1 MVSVDLHS
9 MVDEFNSIRSPQLFE
24 TDKQTSLENDNWRVD
39 SGVNVQAIR
48 DTLSQFNALHTSGE
62 LRIPLHK
69 MESPELTGEY
79 IIYKN
84 TQFGPTYGYY
94 DTGRGKRNRISV
106 SDIGKTRCGWRLR
119 FWHPDFEPDVEPP
132 FQTLSEEEEQL
143 LDTLPESISPSPCS
157 KSRADDLYDHLHEF
171 VSQQKGE
178 KKQTNLED
186 YRVLSQWEYKRSHGG
201 VHEVVPVVST
211 SSKSGA
217 EQWYVQIPEDSDV
230 LEDDQFVSVA
240 TDIWIDNDV
249 LIDSPPSDGTPDT
262 FPVEG
267 TVSNVDPKGFR
278 FTLENGTDQAAK
290 AELRRRFAGEDALLA
305 IYPLFNPVPHDRE
318 LNGIRTVRGSS
329 PERTAITGNEDLEFT
344 PERALRSEFPELND
358 SQRLAAKQAIA
369 ADEVALIHG
378 PPGTGKTR
386 TLIALIRY
394 FVQRDMDV
402 LACAHSNQATDNLL
416 VGSSTP
422 EDPEEGS
429 LHEAVLNEDMEI
441 ARIGSGSENP
451 VVRQHYTNKPS
462 SKADV
467 IGATMSSTAEL
478 RRNEFDVVVV
488 DEASQATMPA
498 TFLPYLAAEKII
510 LAGDHKQLPPYGSQE
525 LREREMEVSLFE
537 HFVERYGQSL
547 PVMLTTQY
555 RMHEQIAEFPSEQ
568 FYDGAVVTAERDSDY
583 TMFGFSPVVAH
594 QVAGDE
600 EKIHGRTY
608 SNKHEAEVVAQH
620 VHKLREAGVP
630 ESEIGIITGYTGQ
643 IQTIRQEL
651 DGLDTRTTDIVVDT
665 VDSFQGGERAAII
678 MSFCRSNESRNSGFL
693 SLPDEG
699 PRRLNVALTRAKYRL
714 VLIGDWDTLCAEE
727 PSGRADCSQLYRS
740 FKSWLIEQDCFEPV
754 PPSVAD

>member
-1 MVSVDLHS
+1 MVSIDLDS
-9 MVDEFNSIRSPQLFE
+9 MVNEFTSSRNPQLFE
-24 TDKQTSLENDNWRVD
+24 ADKQKLIEKNDWRVD

-48 DTLSQFNALHTSGE
+48 STLSQYSALHKSGE
-62 LRIPLHK
+62 LRIPLHE
-69 MESPELTGEY
+69 MDSPELTGEY
-79 IIYKN
+79 IIYKK

-94 DTGRGKRNRISV
+94 DTGRNKRNRISV
-106 SDIGKTRCGWRLR
+106 SNVGQTLCGWRLR
-119 FWHPDFEPDVEPP
+119 FWHPNFEPDSEPS

-143 LDTLPESISPSPCS
+143 LDTLPEYISPSPCS

-211 SSKSGA
+211 SSNSGA

-230 LEDDQFVSVA
+230 LDDDEFVSVA

-249 LIDSPPSDGTPDT
+249 LIDSPPGDGTPDT

-267 TVSNVDPKGFR
+267 TVSEVDSKGFS
-278 FTLENGTDQAAK
+278 FTLQNRTDQAAK
-290 AELRRRFAGEDALLA
+290 VELRRRFTGEDALLA

-318 LNGIRTVRGSS
+318 LNGIRTVRDSS
-329 PERTAITGNEDLEFT
+329 SERTAITGNDDLEFT
-344 PERALRSEFPELND
+344 PERALRSEFPELNE

-394 FVQRDMDV
+394 FAQRDMDV
-402 LACAHSNQATDNLL
+402 LACAHSNQAADNLL
-416 VGSSTP
+416 VGGSTQ

-429 LHEAVLNEDMEI
+429 LHEVALNGNLEI
-441 ARIGSGSENP
+441 TRIGSGSENP
-451 VVRQHYTNKPS
+451 VVRQHYTS
-462 SKADV
+462 TARSKADV
-467 IGATMSSTAEL
+467 IGATMSSTADL
-478 RRNEFDVVVV
+478 NRNQFDVVVV

-498 TFLPYLAAEKII
+498 TFLPYLAAEKMI

-525 LREREMEVSLFE
+525 LREREMEVSLYE
-537 HFVERYGQSL
+537 HFVERYGQDL

-583 TMFGFSPVVAH
+583 TMFGFSLVVAH

-600 EKIHGRTY
+600 EKVHGRTY
-608 SNKHEAEVVAQH
+608 SNKREAEVVAQH
-620 VHKLREAGVP
+620 GHKLREAGVP

-643 IQTIRQEL
+643 IQTISQEL
-651 DGLDTRTTDIVVDT
+651 DGLDTRTADIVVDT

-678 MSFCRSNESRNSGFL
+678 MSFCRSNESGNSGFL

-714 VLIGDWDTLCAEE
+714 VLIGNWDTLCAEE
-727 PSGRADCSQLYRS
+727 PSDRADCSQLYRS
-740 FKSWLIEQDCFEPV
+740 FKSWLINQGCFESV
-754 PPSVAD
+754 PTSVAD

>member
-1 MVSVDLHS
+1 MVSIDLDS
-9 MVDEFNSIRSPQLFE
+9 MIDEFISSRNPHLFE
-24 TDKQTSLENDNWRVD
+24 ADRQKLTKKDNWGAD
-39 SGVNVQAIR
+39 GGVNVQAIR
-48 DTLSQFNALHTSGE
+48 SRLSRYSALHTSGE

-69 MESPELTGEY
+69 MDSPELTGEY
-79 IIYKN
+79 IIYKK
-84 TQFGPTYGYY
+84 TQFGTTYGYY
-94 DTGRGKRNRISV
+94 DTDRDSRNRISV
-106 SDIGKTRCGWRLR
+106 NDVGHTLCGWRLR
-119 FWHPDFEPDVEPP
+119 FWHPDFEPNSEPS
-132 FQTLSEEEEQL
+132 FQTLSAEDEQL
-143 LDTLPESISPSPCS
+143 IERLPGSISPSSWS
-157 KSRADDLYDHLHEF
+157 KSRADNLYNHLNSF
-171 VSQQKGE
+171 ISQQKD
-178 KKQTNLED
+178 KNRQTKLDD

-201 VHEVVPVVST
+201 LHEVVPVVST

-217 EQWYVQIPEDSDV
+217 EQWYVQIPEDSNV
-230 LEDDQFVSVA
+230 LTSDEFVSSA

-249 LIDSPPSDGTPDT
+249 LIDSPPGDESPDT
-262 FPVEG
+262 FPVEA
-267 TVSNVDPKGFR
+267 TVKEVDSKGFTV
-278 FTLENGTDQAAK
+278 TLQSGTNQTVK
-290 AELRRRFAGEDALLA
+290 AELQRRFAGADSLLA

-318 LNGIRTVRGSS
+318 LNGIRTVRDSS
-329 PERTAITGNEDLEFT
+329 SERAAITGNDDLEFT
-344 PERALRSEFPELND
+344 PERALRPDFPELNE

-394 FVQRDMDV
+394 FVQQDMDV

-416 VGSSTP
+416 VGGSTK

-429 LHEAVLNEDMEI
+429 LHEAALNGEMEI

-451 VVRQHYTNKPS
+451 VVRQHYTNTVRS
-462 SKADV
+462 NADV

-478 RRNEFDVVVV
+478 NRNEFDVVVV

-525 LREREMEVSLFE
+525 LREREMEVSLYE
-537 HFVERYGQSL
+537 HFVERYGQDL

-568 FYDGAVVTAERDSDY
+568 FYDSNVVTAERDSDY
-583 TMFGFSPVVAH
+583 TMFDFSPVVAH

-600 EKIHGRTY
+600 EKVHGRTY
-608 SNKHEAEVVAQH
+608 RNEREAEVVAHH
-620 VHKLREAGVP
+620 VYELREAGVP

-651 DGLDTRTTDIVVDT
+651 DRLDTRTADIVVDT

-678 MSFCRSNESRNSGFL
+678 MSFCRSNESGNSGFL
-693 SLPDEG
+693 SFPDEG

-714 VLIGDWDTLCAEE
+714 VLVGNWDTLCAEE
-727 PSGRADCSQLYRS
+727 PSGRADCSQLYRR
-740 FKSWLIEQDCFEPV
+740 FKSWLIEQDCFEPAPTSIV
-754 PPSVAD
+754 D